1 MSKIE
6 LTTTVNAPI
15 EICFDLS
22 RSIDLHVITQGKS
35 GEKAIAGVTSGL
47 IGLNDTVTWEARHFG
62 VRQRLTS
69 KITVCDRPTVFVDEL
84 VKGTFR
90 SIYHQHIFR
99 QEGNVTI
106 ITDIFQYESPL
117 GILGKLANK
126 LVLDRYLTNLLKER
140 NAVIKDYAESGK
152 WKEILRDPLRP

>member
-6 LTTTVNAPI
+6 LVTTVNAPI

-35 GEKAIAGVTSGL
+35 GEKAVAGVTSGL

-62 VRQRLTS
+62 IKQRLTS
-69 KITVCDRPTVFVDEL
+69 KISVCDRPNIFVDEL
-84 VKGTFR
+84 VKGAFR

-99 QEGNVTI
+99 QEGDATI
-106 ITDIFQYESPL
+106 ITDIFEYESPL
-117 GILGKLANK
+117 GIFGKLANM

-140 NAVIKDYAESGK
+140 NAIIKEYAESGK
-152 WKEILRDPLRP
+152 WREVIGH